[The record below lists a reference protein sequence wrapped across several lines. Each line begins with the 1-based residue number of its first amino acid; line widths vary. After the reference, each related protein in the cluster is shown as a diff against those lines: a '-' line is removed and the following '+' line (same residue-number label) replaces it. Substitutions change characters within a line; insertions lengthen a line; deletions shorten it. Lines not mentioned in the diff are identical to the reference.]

1 MFRPLQSQVLQV
13 VQEGA
18 RREWRE
24 DGAKWAPGP
33 DSVLRQA
40 CAAHLMRVWHMA
52 HFMAMFFM
60 CFFRGDLFHR
70 AYFMAMFFMCLDV
83 RCTHER
89 SGSTGVHCMY
99 IGSTLGRKVSNDLQ
113 MAMLRRLH
121 ESSGSSGT
129 LCIYTG
135 PMLGRKYSIL
145 GLE

>member
-1 MFRPLQSQVLQV
+1 
-13 VQEGA
+13 
-18 RREWRE
+18 
-24 DGAKWAPGP
+24 
-33 DSVLRQA
+33 
-40 CAAHLMRVWHMA
+40 MRVWHMA

-121 ESSGSSGT
+121 ECSGSSGT
-129 LCIYTG
+129 LCIYIG

-145 GLE
+145 GLERLQVGIKMGKGLVAPFHDATMPRFQC